1 MCGVISSL
9 FLPMYFTHRQPRISV
24 FNCIPIATLEEN
36 TLACNFLFQ
45 QKSSESI
52 SALLNKGLVKIYG
65 QRDRNK
71 WNGTSNFMIVQFLGD
86 QQLFHP
92 PFYTTILF
100 PDFYTGP
107 TTFSSSFFYNNFISW
122 LLYVTN
128 IFLYHFR
135 KFSLLVFLFFS
146 SFFFNPIHTRVS

>member
-1 MCGVISSL
+1 MCGVISNS
-9 FLPMYFTHRQPRISV
+9 FLPMYFTHQQPRISV
-24 FNCIPIATLEEN
+24 FNCIPTATLEPVI
-36 TLACNFLFQ
+36 LLILFH

-52 SALLNKGLVKIYG
+52 SALLNKELVKIYG
-65 QRDRNK
+65 QWDRNK

-135 KFSLLVFLFFS
+135 KFSLLVFLFF
-146 SFFFNPIHTRVS
+146 FFFFF